1 MIEQLWENRGPGR
14 ERVSPTPISKK
25 AAKRRWP
32 RPTARDQAI
41 LAVREQKKGRP
52 LTTRESLAPAT
63 PEETPPSKPAG
74 DTAKPSPSEAGFTL
88 PYPLSA
94 PAREL
99 TAAEES
105 AKKTFQEMLLAGA
118 RAQQA
123 KNAQRATD
131 TPPSS

>member
-1 MIEQLWENRGPGR
+1 MGR
-14 ERVSPTPISKK
+14 
-25 AAKRRWP
+25 A
-32 RPTARDQAI
+32 
-41 LAVREQKKGRP
+41 
-52 LTTRESLAPAT
+52 LTTRESLEAAT
-63 PEETPPSKPAG
+63 QEEMPPSKSAA
-74 DTAKPSPSEAGFTL
+74 DAAKPSPSEAGFTL

-123 KNAQRATD
+123 KK
-131 TPPSS
+131 TPQ

>member
-1 MIEQLWENRGPGR
+1 MIEHYGR
-14 ERVSPTPISKK
+14 IVALDGSEYHYGDFKESRQEAVAK
-25 AAKRRWP
+25 A
-32 RPTARDQAI
+32 TARDQAI
-41 LAVREQKKGRP
+41 LAVRAQKKGRP
-52 LTTRESLAPAT
+52 LTVRESLEAAT
-63 PEETPPSKPAG
+63 QEEMPPSKSAG

-123 KNAQRATD
+123 KK
-131 TPPSS
+131 TPQ